1 MPARSATTVPAAPEQ
16 SGMRARLLTIQFWTG
31 VALAPVAA
39 LLLLI
44 GGTAVA
50 AALAIVA
57 VVVVAVAAMLRRE
70 PVHERV
76 AMQQTFFAE
85 IDTLRE
91 DVRADIT
98 TAARATHRALS
109 TKINGLQDSVG
120 AMQRDVGAAQALAVT
135 AREAAER
142 RNEFPMPP
150 PRRPPASG
158 SAGVAGVVRHT
169 ETVVTRSTFV
179 DEPSYG
185 VASPAAGYSAG
196 RSRVY
201 DGTASDVG
209 RDSRD
214 QGWVAGTGRD
224 DGGSSDRGNRDRG
237 DDRHRD
243 SRNDG
248 RRSDPDDRD
257 SRADGPGWRD
267 HEARDDDR
275 GWHDFD
281 ARSSDRLALPAE
293 RDGESADDRRWSAM
307 RGADRWAE
315 VRQDDRSRELR
326 MAERREERRVDE
338 TGSQMRII
346 DRWASVREE
355 RVDHDDAVRGW
366 RTGVGHDGRDSRRS
380 DRYDIDRHNRDD
392 DNDAHQGWRDSD
404 RDDRDRHDR
413 DHDHRDRDRVDRDR
427 EDRDHDRGG
436 RDRDERDGTGR
447 LPRAGA
453 SLPVPRPRSAADDLD
468 LDRYTDADDGW
479 RDVRSG
485 SIEPADRRRDAA
497 SSRRPT
503 SRDER
508 DDDDWALSR
517 LREIQRREMVD
528 GHRDFRDARGDGR
541 DRGDGHDDRR
551 DNHHRSSDDRHD
563 LRDDRRD
570 RRDDR
575 ESRAGRGDDRDFRD
589 RRGDRRYNRD
599 DRRDDRDD
607 RRDARD
613 DRRDDRDDRRYNRD
627 DRRDDRDAREARDD
641 RRDSG
646 PRPPVREPHDGGQR
660 AGWIAR
666 DRHTADPR
674 SRSNG
679 TGARALRDEPREP
692 PDEGRWVREPGQ
704 RGGAVAPRVD
714 FDDSDDR
721 WQ

>member
-57 VVVVAVAAMLRRE
+57 VVVVAVAALLRRE
-70 PVHERV
+70 PVQERV
-76 AMQQTFFAE
+76 ALQQTLFAE
-85 IDTLRE
+85 IGTLRE

-109 TKINGLQDSVG
+109 TKINGLQESVG
-120 AMQRDVGAAQALAVT
+120 AMQRDVDAAQALAVT

-150 PRRPPASG
+150 PRRPPAAG
-158 SAGVAGVVRHT
+158 SAGAAGVVRHT

-185 VASPAAGYSAG
+185 VASPAAGYGAG

-214 QGWVAGTGRD
+214 QGWVAGVGHD
-224 DGGSSDRGNRDRG
+224 DSGSSDRGNRDRG

-243 SRNDG
+243 SRDDG

-257 SRADGPGWRD
+257 SRADGPGWRGY
-267 HEARDDDR
+267 EARDYEARDYGARDYGARDGNR

-281 ARSSDRLALPAE
+281 ARSSDRRALPAE

-315 VRQDDRSRELR
+315 VRQDDRGRELR

-366 RTGVGHDGRDSRRS
+366 RTGVGHDGRDGRRS

-392 DNDAHQGWRDSD
+392 DVDEAHQGWRDSD
-404 RDDRDRHDR
+404 RDDRDR
-413 DHDHRDRDRVDRDR
+413 RDRDRDNRDRDR
-427 EDRDHDRGG
+427 DN

-447 LPRAGA
+447 LPRADA

-468 LDRYTDADDGW
+468 LDRFTDADDGW

-485 SIEPADRRRDAA
+485 TIEQADRRRDAA
-497 SSRRPT
+497 SSGRPT

-528 GHRDFRDARGDGR
+528 GHRDFRDARGDAR
-541 DRGDGHDDRR
+541 DDGRGDGRDGRDDRR
-551 DNHHRSSDDRHD
+551 DNHHRSSDERRD

-575 ESRAGRGDDRDFRD
+575 EPRAGRGDDRDFRD
-589 RRGDRRYNRD
+589 RGYNRD
-599 DRRDDRDD
+599 NREDRRD
-607 RRDARD
+607 
-613 DRRDDRDDRRYNRD
+613 
-627 DRRDDRDAREARDD
+627 ARDD

-646 PRPPVREPHDGGQR
+646 PRPPVREPHDSGQR

-674 SRSNG
+674 SRPNG
-679 TGARALRDEPREP
+679 TGARAVRDEPREP

-721 WQ
+721 WR